1 MVQKIIILLLTT
13 LTLNAQ
19 TALEIIEKAE
29 DNFRGTSN
37 IAEVKM
43 TIERPKWTRE
53 MTMKSWT
60 VGEEYALILV
70 QGPVRDKG
78 TAFLKKEKEMWNWV
92 PNIEK
97 VIKLPPS
104 MMMQS
109 WMGSDFT
116 NDDLVQNSS
125 IINDYTHEIIGEETV
140 GEYVCYKLQ
149 LTPKPEAPVVW
160 GKVVSWISK
169 EGYLQL
175 KTEFYDEDE
184 YLINRME
191 ASQVKE
197 MDGRT
202 IPTKMTITP
211 VEDEGNR
218 TTIEYLSMDFDVE
231 IDPDIF
237 SIQHMKRLR

>member
-1 MVQKIIILLLTT
+1 MLQKIIILLLTT

-29 DNFRGTSN
+29 DNFRGASN

-231 IDPDIF
+231 IDPAIF

>member
-231 IDPDIF
+231 IDPAIF